1 MVNPSRETNL
11 HIIIRCVSVTF
22 LSEVLVDPITL
33 LIVCPLVFLAGL
45 VDSIAGGGGLI
56 SLTAYLIAGLPAHV
70 ALGTNKLSSS
80 IGTVVATARMALGGY
95 IKLKLA
101 VPAAVGAVLGSVIGA
116 KLALLTPDSIFQVLL
131 IVALPIV
138 AFLVLR
144 KRTID
149 VPEDAEISPRKQY
162 LIVAVASLLLGGYD
176 GFYGPGTGTF
186 MLIAFT
192 AAAKLPVKYASGEVK
207 VANLASNIAALVTFF
222 MHGAVWLGLG
232 LVAAAFSIAGNYL
245 GAGLVMKDGTKIVRP
260 IIIVVL
266 ALLFVKVVFDLVV

>member
-1 MVNPSRETNL
+1 M
-11 HIIIRCVSVTF
+11 
-22 LSEVLVDPITL
+22 DPITL

-56 SLTAYLIAGLPAHV
+56 SLTAYLLAGLPAHA

-80 IGTVVATARMALGGY
+80 IGTAVATARLARGGY

-101 VPAAVGAVLGSVIGA
+101 IPAAVGAVAGSVVGA

-131 IVALPIV
+131 VAALPFV
-138 AFLVLR
+138 AFAVLR
-144 KRTID
+144 KRTLEA
-149 VPEDAEISPRKQY
+149 PEDAEISARRQHV
-162 LIVAVASLLLGGYD
+162 IVAVSSVLIGAYD

-192 AAAKLPVKYASGEVK
+192 AAAKLPVKHASGEVK
-207 VANLASNIAALVTFF
+207 VANLASNVTALITFF

-232 LVAAAFSIAGNYL
+232 LAAAVFSIVGNYL
-245 GAGLVMKDGTKIVRP
+245 GAGMVMKDGTKIVRP

-266 ALLFVKVVFDLVV
+266 SLLFAKAVFDLVS